1 MEWTNVISKRRTT
14 YRWTNQVPSR
24 STIEEIV
31 QELHNYCPS
40 KQKKVPFFI
49 DVIDNTDPN
58 AAPNAVQLLINQKS
72 SIQTQATNWIAQQVA
87 QNVPPF
93 NGFAYD
99 ASKCTRDVG
108 FMMSAIINDIRYS
121 TNQYT
126 RDYVSTYW
134 KNGAPRVR
142 QFAEIP
148 TWNYIKD
155 LIVNHILPTA
165 NNIEAGTAER
175 INTLIDNIKSVIQ
188 NGPSSLPVLIP
199 GLTRIRMKLWESVD
213 RKGNGKIDDIRNP
226 QVLAPWLLL
235 FSYRSLTDQEIGLNT
250 EMKIPSNNKEI
261 MQNEIGMASMFAV
274 LSAESKGL
282 DTAFCACIRQKDQ
295 LAALLGHHNSE
306 IPIIAVG
313 IGHRD
318 NSQGN
323 TYFNKLIY
331 ENKNI
336 PNSNF
341 DTRPP
346 ITNYVRYHV
355 A

>member
-24 STIEEIV
+24 SSIEEIV
-31 QELHNYCPS
+31 QEIHNYCPS

-49 DVIDNTDPN
+49 DIIDNTDPN
-58 AAPNAVQLLINQKS
+58 AAPNAVQLLTNSKGQ
-72 SIQTQATNWIAQQVA
+72 IQTQATNWIAQQVS
-87 QNVPPF
+87 QKVPPF
-93 NGFAYD
+93 NGFVYD
-99 ASKCTRDVG
+99 AAKCTRDVG
-108 FMMSAIINDIRYS
+108 YMMSAIINDIRYN

-155 LIVNHILPTA
+155 LILNHILPTA
-165 NNIEAGTAER
+165 NNIEVGTAER
-175 INTLIDNIKSVIQ
+175 ISTLIDNIKSVIQ
-188 NGPSSLPVLIP
+188 NGPSSLPTLVP

-213 RKGNGKIDDIRNP
+213 RKGLGKIDDIRNP

-235 FSYRSLTDQEIGLNT
+235 FSYRNLTEQEIGLNA
-250 EMKIPSNNKEI
+250 EMKISSNNKEI

-295 LAALLGHHNSE
+295 IASLLGHSTVE
-306 IPIIAVG
+306 IPVVAVG

-318 NSQGN
+318 TSPGN

-336 PNSNF
+336 PDSNF

-346 ITNYVRYHV
+346 MTNYVRYHI

>member
-14 YRWTNQVPSR
+14 YRWTDQTPNKSL
-24 STIEEIV
+24 IDEIV
-31 QELHNYCPS
+31 QEIHNYCPS

-58 AAPNAVQLLINQKS
+58 AAPNAVELLISNKS
-72 SIQTQATNWIAQQVA
+72 LIQTQATNWITQQVA

-93 NGFAYD
+93 NGFVYD
-99 ASKCTRDVG
+99 ASKCTRDIG
-108 FMMSAIINDIRYS
+108 FMVSAIINDVRYS

-148 TWNYIKD
+148 TWDYIKG
-155 LIVNHILPTA
+155 LIINQILPTD
-165 NNIEAGTAER
+165 NNIETGVAEQ
-175 INTLIDNIKSVIQ
+175 ISTLIDNLKSVIQ
-188 NGPSSLPVLIP
+188 NGPASLPVLIP
-199 GLTRIRMKLWESVD
+199 GLSRIRMKLWESVD

-235 FSYRSLTDQEIGLNT
+235 FSYRNLTDREIGLNS
-250 EMKIPSNNKEI
+250 EMKISNINREI
-261 MQNEIGMASMFAV
+261 AQNEIGMASMFTV

-282 DTAFCACIRQKDQ
+282 DTAFCACIRNKSEV
-295 LAALLGHHNSE
+295 ATLLGHHNSE
-306 IPIIAVG
+306 IPIVAVG

-318 NSQGN
+318 TTPGN

-331 ENKNI
+331 DTKNI
-336 PNSNF
+336 PDSNY
-341 DTRPP
+341 DIRPA
-346 ITNYVRYHV
+346 ITKYVRYHV